1 MIHDN
6 FKTYYEKNRPT
17 ETAFIIYGAAVPT
30 GGKEQL
36 KQLLELTHS
45 HFNGS
50 IEHDLNPLIGKETI
64 TIGDRIE
71 WERRQAFS
79 DFVWEYDFYMAVH
92 DMLIIANAFTG
103 VDYDLLKCFKL
114 EKKLYAK
121 LTNFEQKSAVSDKT
135 LSLLETVLLG
145 IYEERR

>member
-1 MIHDN
+1 MIYDN

-17 ETAFIIYGAAVPT
+17 EVALIVYGATLPT

-36 KQLLELTHS
+36 KQLLEAVHN
-45 HFNGS
+45 HFN
-50 IEHDLNPLIGKETI
+50 EAMLHDLKTVSGKWTKNLTEHT
-64 TIGDRIE
+64 E
-71 WERRQAFS
+71 WLRRQS
-79 DFVWEYDFYMAVH
+79 YSNFVWEYNFSMAIH
-92 DMLIIANAFTG
+92 DMLILANAFTG
-103 VDYDLLKCFKL
+103 VDYELLKCFKL

-121 LTNFEQKSAVSDKT
+121 MSNYEQKSAISDKT